1 MCALHSSPDIEF
13 ETNQD
18 EDVKEPRQYR
28 VLLHN
33 DDYTTMEFVV
43 LVLMDVFN
51 KNEAEAVRIMLS
63 VHKQGL
69 GVCGVYPEEMAE
81 TKVAQVHAMA
91 RRAGYP
97 LRSSMEEV

>member
-1 MCALHSSPDIEF
+1 MSALHSRPDIEF
-13 ETNQD
+13 ESNVD
-18 EDVKEPRQYR
+18 EDVKEPTQFR

-51 KNEAEAVRIMLS
+51 KNEAEAVRIMLA
-63 VHKQGL
+63 VHKEGI

-81 TKVAQVHAMA
+81 TKVAQVHSMA